1 MKIIMIVKG
10 IPDSFTIINIGLEAF
25 HLFQHQHMC
34 LHEEIPCRSDREKSY
49 QIEINPSAI
58 FCSKYIFWKKKKKRK
73 DNDAYAIPMVVTR
86 TGCKFY
92 PPILCKIFFLIIAS
106 LELQFCL

>member
-1 MKIIMIVKG
+1 METEVPAKCKNPEQSRWKTWLIMTSVAKKIKKGMKIIMIVKG

-34 LHEEIPCRSDREKSY
+34 LHEEIPCRSDRGKSY

-58 FCSKYIFWKKKKKRK
+58 FCSKYIF
-73 DNDAYAIPMVVTR
+73 
-86 TGCKFY
+86 
-92 PPILCKIFFLIIAS
+92 
-106 LELQFCL
+106 